1 MVHAWATSEKVVR
14 MMAENGPILIP
25 LDGSSLAEHA
35 LVDAAWLRRV
45 TGLPVRLIH
54 VMEHDGTPEERQ
66 HLADKFREYATAQ
79 AAKHGLG
86 DVVCDVVVGSPA
98 KEILQ
103 AAETASYIVI
113 ATHGRG
119 GFRAMILGSVADK
132 VIRGAKVPVLVE
144 PGVEAPEPPGGGRP
158 VLVAVD
164 GSEEAERG
172 LALARELAGKSG
184 LPVVL
189 LRAYSVPPP
198 AGIEFSYYPA
208 DLSATL
214 EAAAKEYLQATAK
227 PGERTILVQ
236 GDAATAIL
244 EAAEQENAS
253 LIVMTSTGK
262 GLAKRLALGSTTDRV
277 VHGTKRAVLV
287 VPTHHD

>member
-1 MVHAWATSEKVVR
+1 
-14 MMAENGPILIP
+14 MAENGPILIP
-25 LDGSSLAEHA
+25 LDGSSLAEYA
-35 LVDAAWLRRV
+35 LVDAAWLKQV

-66 HLADKFREYATAQ
+66 HAAEKFREYATAQ
-79 AAKHGLG
+79 AEKHGLG
-86 DVVCDVVVGSPA
+86 EVTCDVVVGPPA

-103 AAETASYIVI
+103 AAETASYVVI

-119 GFRAMILGSVADK
+119 GFKAMILGSVADK
-132 VIRGAKVPVLVE
+132 VIRGSKVPVLAE
-144 PGVEAPEPPGGGRP
+144 PGTEAPEPPGNGRP
-158 VLVAVD
+158 ILVALD
-164 GSEEAERG
+164 GSEDAEKG
-172 LALARELAGKSG
+172 LALARELAAKAE
-184 LPVVL
+184 LPLVL

-214 EAAAKEYLQATAK
+214 EAAAREYLQATAK
-227 PGERTILVQ
+227 PGERTVLVQ

-244 EAAEQENAS
+244 EVAEQEKAS

-262 GLAKRLALGSTTDRV
+262 GLMKRLALGSTTDRV
-277 VHGTKRAVLV
+277 VHGTHRPVLV

>member
-1 MVHAWATSEKVVR
+1 
-14 MMAENGPILIP
+14 MAENGPILIP
-25 LDGSSLAEHA
+25 LDGSSLAEYA
-35 LVDAAWLRRV
+35 LVDAAWLKQV

-54 VMEHDGTPEERQ
+54 VIEHDGTPEERQ
-66 HLADKFREYATAQ
+66 HAAEKFREYATAQ
-79 AAKHGLG
+79 AEKHGLG
-86 DVVCDVVVGSPA
+86 EVTCDVVVGPPA

-103 AAETASYIVI
+103 AAETASYVVI

-119 GFRAMILGSVADK
+119 GFKAMVLGSVADK
-132 VIRGAKVPVLVE
+132 VIRGSKVPVLAE
-144 PGVEAPEPPGGGRP
+144 PGTEAPEPPGNGRP
-158 VLVAVD
+158 ILVALD
-164 GSEEAERG
+164 GSEDAEKG
-172 LALARELAGKSG
+172 LALARELAAKAE
-184 LPVVL
+184 LPLVL

-214 EAAAKEYLQATAK
+214 EAAAREYLQATAK
-227 PGERTILVQ
+227 PGERTVLVQ

-244 EAAEQENAS
+244 EVAEQEKAS

-262 GLAKRLALGSTTDRV
+262 GLLKRLALGSTTDRV
-277 VHGTKRAVLV
+277 VHGTHRPVLV

>member
-1 MVHAWATSEKVVR
+1 
-14 MMAENGPILIP
+14 MAENGPILIP
-25 LDGSSLAEHA
+25 LDGSSLAEYA
-35 LVDAAWLRRV
+35 LVDAAWLKQV

-54 VMEHDGTPEERQ
+54 VMEHDGTPEARQ
-66 HLADKFREYATAQ
+66 QAAEKFREYAAAQ
-79 AAKHGLG
+79 AEKHGLG
-86 DVVCDVVVGSPA
+86 EVTCDVVVGPPA

-103 AAETASYIVI
+103 AAETASYVVI

-119 GFRAMILGSVADK
+119 GFKAMVLGSVADK
-132 VIRGAKVPVLVE
+132 VIRGSKVPVLAE
-144 PGVEAPEPPGGGRP
+144 PGTEAPEPPGNGRP
-158 VLVAVD
+158 ILVALD
-164 GSEEAERG
+164 GSEDAEKG
-172 LALARELAGKSG
+172 LALARELAAKAE
-184 LPVVL
+184 LPLVL

-214 EAAAKEYLQATAK
+214 EAAAREYLQATAK
-227 PGERTILVQ
+227 PGERTVLVQ

-244 EAAEQENAS
+244 EVAEQEKAS

-262 GLAKRLALGSTTDRV
+262 GLLKRLALGSTTDRV
-277 VHGTKRAVLV
+277 VHGTHRPVLV

>member
-1 MVHAWATSEKVVR
+1 
-14 MMAENGPILIP
+14 MAENGPILIP

-35 LVDAAWLRRV
+35 LVDAAWLQRV

-54 VMEHDGTPEERQ
+54 VVDHDGTPEQRQETAER
-66 HLADKFREYATAQ
+66 FRAYATAQ
-79 AAKHGLG
+79 AEKYGLT
-86 DVVCDVVVGSPA
+86 DPVCDVVWGSPA

-103 AAETASYIVI
+103 AAETASYVVV

-132 VIRGAKVPVLVE
+132 VIRGSKVPVLVE
-144 PGVEAPEPPGGGRP
+144 PGTEAPEPPGNGRP
-158 VLVAVD
+158 ILVALD

-172 LALARELAGKSG
+172 LALARELARKSG
-184 LPVVL
+184 LPLVL

-227 PGERTILVQ
+227 PGERTVLVQ

-244 EAAEQENAS
+244 EIGEQENVS
-253 LIVMTSTGK
+253 LIVVTSTGK

-277 VHGTKRAVLV
+277 VHGTHRAVLV

>member
-1 MVHAWATSEKVVR
+1 
-14 MMAENGPILIP
+14 MAENGPILIP

-35 LVDAAWLRRV
+35 LVDAAWLKRV

-54 VMEHDGTPEERQ
+54 VVEHDGSPEQRQETAER
-66 HLADKFREYATAQ
+66 FRKYATEQ
-79 AAKHGLG
+79 AEKHGLG
-86 DVVCDVVVGSPA
+86 EPVCDVVYGSPA

-103 AAETASYIVI
+103 AAETASYVVI

-119 GFRAMILGSVADK
+119 GFRAMVLGSVADK
-132 VIRGAKVPVLVE
+132 VIRGSKVPVLAE
-144 PGVEAPEPPGGGRP
+144 PGTEAPEPPGNGRP

-172 LALARELAGKSG
+172 LAVARDLAAKAG
-184 LPVVL
+184 LPIVL

-244 EAAEQENAS
+244 ECAEQENAS
-253 LIVMTSTGK
+253 LIVVTSTGK
-262 GLAKRLALGSTTDRV
+262 GFAKRLALGSTTDRV
-277 VHGTKRAVLV
+277 VHGTHRAVLV

>member
-1 MVHAWATSEKVVR
+1 
-14 MMAENGPILIP
+14 MAENGPILIP

-35 LVDAAWLRRV
+35 LVDGAWLRRV

-66 HLADKFREYATAQ
+66 HAAEKFREYATAQ
-79 AAKHGLG
+79 AEKHGLG
-86 DVVCDVVVGSPA
+86 EVTCDVVVGPPA

-119 GFRAMILGSVADK
+119 GFKAMVLGSVADK
-132 VIRGAKVPVLVE
+132 VIRGSKVPVLAE
-144 PGVEAPEPPGGGRP
+144 PGTEAPEPPGNGRP
-158 VLVAVD
+158 ILVALD
-164 GSEEAERG
+164 GSEDAEKG
-172 LALARELAGKSG
+172 LALARELAAKAE
-184 LPVVL
+184 LPLVL

-214 EAAAKEYLQATAK
+214 EAAAREYLQATAK
-227 PGERTILVQ
+227 TGERTVLVQ

-244 EAAEQENAS
+244 EVAEQEKAS

-262 GLAKRLALGSTTDRV
+262 GLLKRLALGSTTDRV
-277 VHGTKRAVLV
+277 VHRTHRPVLV

>member
-1 MVHAWATSEKVVR
+1 
-14 MMAENGPILIP
+14 MAENGPILIP
-25 LDGSSLAEHA
+25 LDGSSLAEYA
-35 LVDAAWLRRV
+35 LVDAAWLKQV

-66 HLADKFREYATAQ
+66 HAAEKFREYATAQ
-79 AAKHGLG
+79 AEKHGLG
-86 DVVCDVVVGSPA
+86 EVTCDVVVGPPA

-103 AAETASYIVI
+103 AAETASYVVI

-119 GFRAMILGSVADK
+119 GFKAMVLGSVADK
-132 VIRGAKVPVLVE
+132 VIRGSKVPVLAE
-144 PGVEAPEPPGGGRP
+144 PGTEAPEPPGNGRP
-158 VLVAVD
+158 ILVALD
-164 GSEEAERG
+164 GSEDAEKG
-172 LALARELAGKSG
+172 LALARELAAKAE
-184 LPVVL
+184 LPLVL

-214 EAAAKEYLQATAK
+214 EAAAREYLQATAK
-227 PGERTILVQ
+227 PGERTVLVQ

-244 EAAEQENAS
+244 EVAEQEKAS

-262 GLAKRLALGSTTDRV
+262 GLLKRLALGSTTDRV
-277 VHGTKRAVLV
+277 VHGTHRPVLV

>member
-1 MVHAWATSEKVVR
+1 

-35 LVDAAWLRRV
+35 LVDGAWLRSV
-45 TGLPVRLIH
+45 TGLPVRLLH
-54 VMEHDGTPEERQ
+54 VMEHEGTAEERQ
-66 HLADKFREYATAQ
+66 RLAEKFREYATAE
-79 AAKHGLG
+79 ARKYGLG
-86 DVVCDVVVGSPA
+86 EVVCDVVAGSPA

-103 AAETASYIVI
+103 AAETASYVVV

-119 GFRAMILGSVADK
+119 GFRAMIVGSVADK

-144 PGVEAPEPPGGGRP
+144 PGVEPPTPPGNGRP
-158 VLVAVD
+158 VLVALD

-172 LALARELAGKSG
+172 LALARELAKKGG

-189 LRAYSVPPP
+189 LRAYNVPPP
-198 AGIEFSYYPA
+198 AGVEFSYYPA

-214 EAAAKEYLQATAK
+214 EAAAKEYLETTAK

-236 GDAATAIL
+236 GDAATAVM
-244 EAAEQENAS
+244 ETAEREEAS

-287 VPTHHD
+287 VPTHQD